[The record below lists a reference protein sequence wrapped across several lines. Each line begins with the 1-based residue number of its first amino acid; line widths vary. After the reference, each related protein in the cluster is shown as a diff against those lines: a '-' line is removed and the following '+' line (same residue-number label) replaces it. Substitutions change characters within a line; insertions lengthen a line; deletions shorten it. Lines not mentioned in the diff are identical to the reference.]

1 MALESGTYVKDLVS
15 TNPLGTDAISQG
27 DDHVRLIKS
36 VLQNSF
42 PSNSNSPIVPNI
54 SGNANKFMTVN
65 SGASATEWANIGS
78 SDLGSG
84 TANSTKYLRGDL
96 SWQTLPPPPS
106 VAFSSY
112 AIVADRKSTGTDG
125 GTFTAG
131 GWRQRDLNTQV
142 ADPDGIV
149 TVSSNQFTLVAGTYL
164 IKWRAPAYRVLN
176 NISALYNASTGG
188 YLAFG
193 GSNRVWNGDDDQYP
207 LMGQHRIAL
216 GGNTTFQIRHYSSA
230 TRATNGFGFASG
242 FGTEEYTVVEIYKE

>member
-15 TNPLGTDAISQG
+15 TNPPGTDAISQG
-27 DDHVRLIKS
+27 DDHIRLVKS
-36 VLQNSF
+36 VLKNSF
-42 PSNSNSPIVPNI
+42 PSNSNAPIVPDI

-65 SGASATEWANIGS
+65 SGATATEWANIGA

-84 TANSTKYLRGDL
+84 TADATKYLRGDL
-96 SWQTLPPPPS
+96 SWQTLPS
-106 VAFSSY
+106 SAFSSY
-112 AIVADRKSTGTDG
+112 AIVADRKSSGTNG

-131 GWRQRDLNTQV
+131 AWRQRDLQTVV

-149 TVSSNQFTLVAGTYL
+149 TLSVNQFILGAGTYL

-188 YLAFG
+188 YLAYG
-193 GSNRVWNGDDDQYP
+193 GSNRVWDGDDDQYP
-207 LMGQHRIAL
+207 LMGQHRITL
-216 GGNTTFQIRHYSSA
+216 GGSTTFQIRQYSSA

>member
-15 TNPLGTDAISQG
+15 TNPPGTDAISQG
-27 DDHVRLIKS
+27 DDHIRLVKS
-36 VLQNSF
+36 VLKNSF
-42 PSNSNSPIVPNI
+42 PSNSNAPIVPDI

-65 SGASATEWANIGS
+65 SGATATEWANIGA

-84 TANSTKYLRGDL
+84 TADATKYLRGDL
-96 SWQTLPPPPS
+96 SWQALPS
-106 VAFSSY
+106 SAFSSY
-112 AIVADRKSTGTDG
+112 AIVADRKSSGTAG

-131 GWRQRDLNTQV
+131 GWRQRDLNTEV

-149 TVSSNQFTLVAGTYL
+149 TVSSNQFTLGAGTYL

-176 NISALYNASTGG
+176 NLSALYNASTGQ
-188 YLAFG
+188 YVAYG
-193 GSNRVWNGDDDQYP
+193 GSNRVWDGDDDQYP
-207 LMGQHRIAL
+207 SIGQERVTL
-216 GGNTTFQIRHYSSA
+216 GGSTAFQIRHYSSA

>member
-15 TNPLGTDAISQG
+15 TNPQGTDAISQG

-42 PSNSNSPIVPNI
+42 PSNSNAPIVPDI

-65 SGASATEWANIGS
+65 SGATATEWANIGT

-84 TANSTKYLRGDL
+84 TASATKYLRGDL
-96 SWQTLPPPPS
+96 SWQTLPS
-106 VAFSSY
+106 YSIAFSSY
-112 AIVADRKSTGTDG
+112 AIVADRKSSGTDG

-131 GWRQRDLNTQV
+131 GWRQRDLNTEV
-142 ADPDGIV
+142 ADPDNIV
-149 TVSSNQFTLVAGTYL
+149 TISSNQFILVAGTYL
-164 IKWRAPAYRVLN
+164 IKWRAPAYRVLS

-188 YLAFG
+188 YVAFG
-193 GSNRVWNGDDDQYP
+193 GSNRVWNSDDDQYP
-207 LMGQHRIAL
+207 LMGQHRITL
-216 GGNTTFQIRHYSSA
+216 GGSTTFQIRQYSSA
-230 TRATNGFGFASG
+230 TRSANGFGFASG